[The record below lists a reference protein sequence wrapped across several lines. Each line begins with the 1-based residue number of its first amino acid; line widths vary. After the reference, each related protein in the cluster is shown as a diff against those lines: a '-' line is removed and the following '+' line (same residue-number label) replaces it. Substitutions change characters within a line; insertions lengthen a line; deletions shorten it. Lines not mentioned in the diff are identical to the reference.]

1 MITEIYTI
9 KSHMTQ
15 AFVDGKRVPV
25 TILKLPTQV
34 VSQIKTVDK
43 DGYYSLQLSIDQ
55 KNKSPKKSLLTHLKK
70 AKLTKQPKWLREIR
84 LDQEPQLKV
93 GESLPIDKIIA
104 PGDTVSVTGISIG
117 KGFAGVMKRFGF
129 AGGPKT
135 HGQSDRSRAP
145 GSIGRGT
152 TPGRV
157 LPGKK
162 MPGHLGASTAV
173 TKNLTVLAVDLDK
186 NQLSVSGPVPGAKKQ
201 LLKLTVTRK
210 GKDTNQSKE

>member
-1 MITEIYTI
+1 MINEIYTI

-15 AFVDGKRVPV
+15 AFVEGKRVPV
-25 TILKLPTQV
+25 TVLKLPSQV
-34 VSQIKTVDK
+34 VSQVKTADK
-43 DGYYSLQLSIDQ
+43 DGYYSLQLSIDK
-55 KNKSPKKSLLTHLKK
+55 KNKSPKKSLSAHLKK

-93 GESLPIDKIIA
+93 GDNLPLGEIVA
-104 PGDTVSVTGISIG
+104 PGDTVSVTGVSIG
-117 KGFAGVMKRFGF
+117 KGFAGVMKRHGFG
-129 AGGPKT
+129 GGPKT

-162 MPGHLGASTAV
+162 MPGHLGTSTAV
-173 TKNLTVLAVDLDK
+173 TKNLRILSVDLDK
-186 NQLSVSGPVPGAKKQ
+186 HQLSVSGPVPGARKQ
-201 LLKLTVTRK
+201 LLKLTITRK
-210 GKDTNQSKE
+210 NKDTNQPKE